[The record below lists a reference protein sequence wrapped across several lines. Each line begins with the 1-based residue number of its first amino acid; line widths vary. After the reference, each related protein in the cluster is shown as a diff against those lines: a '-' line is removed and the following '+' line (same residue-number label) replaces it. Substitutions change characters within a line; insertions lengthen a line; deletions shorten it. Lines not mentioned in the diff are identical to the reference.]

1 MKFVKEFLKKIA
13 FRYLGLGAP
22 TYNFNI
28 EPIQLACLVN
38 EIERL
43 KDIDACI
50 CEIGVARGL
59 TTRFLAEHITNQN
72 IKDKNKYYAIDTF
85 DSFIKSDLEFE
96 VKKRGKKL
104 NDLKGFEYNSIDVW
118 RSNFSEFNFI
128 NLIQADCS
136 KFDFDTIGPIKLTL
150 LDVDLYL
157 PTKKALENTFN
168 ATVKGGVIIVDD
180 VREDNAYDGAH
191 QAYIEFCNEN
201 NMQPNII
208 GNKCGIIYKI

>member
-1 MKFVKEFLKKIA
+1 MFTFHFNFCSFVVFYDIV
-13 FRYLGLGAP
+13 LGW
-22 TYNFNI
+22 
-28 EPIQLACLVN
+28 
-38 EIERL
+38 
-43 KDIDACI
+43 
-50 CEIGVARGL
+50 VAVGPVDE
-59 TTRFLAEHITNQN
+59 TTI
-72 IKDKNKYYAIDTF
+72 
-85 DSFIKSDLEFE
+85 
-96 VKKRGKKL
+96 
-104 NDLKGFEYNSIDVW
+104 
-118 RSNFSEFNFI
+118 NFI